1 VVQKTKA
8 LRDHYRQVNISALQS
23 FDAKVHEWIKT
34 PPESYIGF
42 VGELHVAD
50 WLRQKGVLH
59 RFIQSSPRP
68 PRTPDIELTIKDMQ
82 AYLEVRTMQ
91 ENPYMQFAEGVAEK
105 IALVSP
111 GCSVMPLKVKPAKGK
126 EVEDLVAAAVEKIK
140 AAWPDRLYNPIEHKG
155 KEGEEFSL
163 VFRPG
168 GTSDPRQPSMVWHWP
183 ETRDWRKRDEKYVY
197 VPWLDS
203 ALTYVLKE
211 KIEQF
216 KTYKPTFLVWVSYD
230 EALPD
235 FKTSV
240 SRVLEQ
246 QGQAE
251 SVDVAGVIVF
261 HPYSTWDLTE
271 NPSCPSHRELK
282 EVGLFDAINALRGN
296 SP

>member
-203 ALTYVLKE
+203 AL
-211 KIEQF
+211 
-216 KTYKPTFLVWVSYD
+216 
-230 EALPD
+230 PD